1 MNPSEEELVTQ
12 RYVDGELSSAAAAD
26 FAARLLREPALR
38 AEVAELEKIA
48 HGMAADEPMAP
59 PADFTLRVL
68 NATRRL
74 PGRDELEQEDVAAD
88 AVRLCTRALIAA
100 ALILGLGFAWHAGL
114 IYSGR
119 AGTLEAAPAE
129 IEREMDRLDQ
139 LVMKSMEAPDGG
151 K

>member
-1 MNPSEEELVTQ
+1 MNPSVDQLMIQ
-12 RYVDGELSSAAAAD
+12 RYVDGELSGAAAAD

-38 AEVAELEKIA
+38 KEVAELEQIA
-48 HGMAADEPMAP
+48 HRVSEDEPMAP
-59 PADFTLRVL
+59 PADFILRVL

-74 PGRDELEQEDVAAD
+74 PGRDELEQQDVAAD
-88 AVRLCTRALIAA
+88 AVRLCVRALMAA
-100 ALILGLGFAWHAGL
+100 ALVLGLGFAWHAGL

-139 LVMKSMEAPDGG
+139 LVMESMEAPEGG